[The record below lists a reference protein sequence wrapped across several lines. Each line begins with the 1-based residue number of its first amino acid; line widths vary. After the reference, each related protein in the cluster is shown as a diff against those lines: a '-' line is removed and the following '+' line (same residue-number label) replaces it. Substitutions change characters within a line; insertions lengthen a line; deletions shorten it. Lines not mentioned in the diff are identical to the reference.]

1 MISSFL
7 LLFFAALVWSLM
19 QPSRVERCTSKALEM
34 QSIVPISEEIQNRP
48 QEIRA
53 RFFQQSMELLWKDT
67 SKNSSK
73 ILHDLC
79 LFFVQ
84 QNPQKSAG
92 HQWIEKIRKERP
104 DIVSEVLLQNY
115 DCTYLNKKE
124 AG

>member
-1 MISSFL
+1 MIYSFL
-7 LLFFAALVWSLM
+7 LIFFGALVWSLL
-19 QPSRVERCTSKALEM
+19 QPSRVERCIAKALKI

-73 ILHDLC
+73 VLHDLC